1 MIMNNDERI
10 VDINTT
16 SNQAFEE
23 EELVSEIRFSTK
35 KTDDKKGFNLMVY
48 DMLSIVMTSF
58 IIIAFVFVFAF
69 RLVGVVGSSMTNTL
83 QENDWLIT
91 MQKDSYERGDIV
103 VITQPNYFNEPLI
116 KRVIA
121 TGGETVDID
130 FARGIVYVDGVP
142 LDEPYKKE
150 QFIIPKY
157 DDVTFP
163 YTVPEGKLFCMGD
176 NRNGS
181 TDSRSTLIGPL
192 DERYVLGKAVIRVL
206 PFNDFDIYDY
216 E

>member
-16 SNQAFEE
+16 SNKAFEE

-35 KTDDKKGFNLMVY
+35 KTDDKKKFNLMVY

-58 IIIAFVFVFAF
+58 IIIALVFVFAF

-130 FARGIVYVDGVP
+130 FARGIVYVNGEP
-142 LDEPYKKE
+142 IDEPYKKE
-150 QFIIPKY
+150 QFIIP
-157 DDVTFP
+157 
-163 YTVPEGKLFCMGD
+163 
-176 NRNGS
+176 
-181 TDSRSTLIGPL
+181 
-192 DERYVLGKAVIRVL
+192 
-206 PFNDFDIYDY
+206 
-216 E
+216 

>member
-16 SNQAFEE
+16 SNKAFEE

-35 KTDDKKGFNLMVY
+35 KTDDKKKFNLMVY

-58 IIIAFVFVFAF
+58 IIIALVFVFAF

-121 TGGETVDID
+121 TEGQVVDID
-130 FARGIVYVDGVP
+130 DETHQVLVDGVVLNESYLP
-142 LDEPYKKE
+142 GNITDKKTDSSVVYPFE
-150 QFIIPKY
+150 
-157 DDVTFP
+157 
-163 YTVPEGKLFCMGD
+163 VPPGHIFVMGD
-176 NRNGS
+176 NRRES
-181 TDSRSTLIGPL
+181 VDSRQLGSVDVRTI
-192 DERYVLGKAVIRVL
+192 LGKVFVRFF
-206 PFNDFDIYDY
+206 PFDKIGAIN
-216 E
+216 